1 MPDIQ
6 LQSSDGEIF
15 GVDKEIAKKSI
26 MIKTMLE
33 DLGIDEEE
41 DEEIVPLPNVNAAT
55 LQKVWNFHNKT
66 YINVWNTLYNL
77 GVDIITKMGL
87 IFSR

>member
-66 YINVWNTLYNL
+66 YINV
-77 GVDIITKMGL
+77 
-87 IFSR
+87 